1 MGMRGFWFAALNLV
15 TMVAAMPSVA
25 CMMPAE
31 RDLHDIKYADVVVV
45 GRIVDYRIVRD
56 PVARQRYRDM
66 LARSPELRETMPK
79 EPRSF
84 MTDYARFDIVVGE
97 ILRGKA
103 SDRLAVTWDNSTFG
117 EADDLG
123 SDAFLIALRD
133 PKSPMPPL
141 RGPSATVAPNPA
153 PATLTVL
160 QAPCAAPFIF
170 ESSSKEAAE
179 LRRML
184 DREAE

>member
-1 MGMRGFWFAALNLV
+1 MRVFWFAALNFV
-15 TMVAAMPSVA
+15 TMVSALPSVA

-31 RDLHDIKYADVVVV
+31 RDLHDVKYADIVVV

-66 LARSPELRETMPK
+66 VASSPKWREIMPK
-79 EPRSF
+79 EPRGF
-84 MTDYARFDIVVGE
+84 MTDYARFDIVVDE
-97 ILRGKA
+97 VLRGKA
-103 SDRLAVTWDNSTFG
+103 PDRLAATWDNSTFG
-117 EADDLG
+117 EADDMG
-123 SDAFLIALRD
+123 PDTFLIALRD

-160 QAPCAAPFIF
+160 QAPCAAPFMF

-179 LRRML
+179 LRQIL
-184 DREAE
+184 GQGAE